1 LSVEE
6 DQLAQPVTSIPAS
19 RITAVEADVCYPTAV
34 SNPSW
39 VSYPMAVPS
48 IADAMSI
55 AEAWPISVVSIAIV
69 PVAVNT
75 VGRAVVIADGGR
87 IAIAVNF
94 RRIAVAIG
102 GWRVAIT
109 IVAAPVT
116 ITGIIRAPI
125 GPAIIRGG
133 DCCAD
138 ERASR
143 EA

>member
-1 LSVEE
+1 M
-6 DQLAQPVTSIPAS
+6 
-19 RITAVEADVCYPTAV
+19 CYPTAV
-34 SNPSW
+34 SKPSC
-39 VSYPMAVPS
+39 VSYSMAGPS

-75 VGRAVVIADGGR
+75 VGRVVVIADGGR

-94 RRIAVAIG
+94 RRVAVAIS

-109 IVAAPVT
+109 IVAALVT
-116 ITGIIRAPI
+116 ITVIIRAPI
-125 GPAIIRGG
+125 GRAIIRGG
-133 DCCAD
+133 DCSAD